1 MKKKDETSSKARAK
15 ITGEK
20 TRTKK
25 PEPAGAR
32 RKLSEH
38 DYDYDYDYEYEYDYV
53 AGWECPLSYYGL
65 SDGCDCDCGIWDP
78 DCDADNTNPYGCIGG
93 TCELNDDG
101 EGVCSGED
109 YDYGGSDNYYWS
121 GDYYDYYDH
130 DQGPAS

>member
-1 MKKKDETSSKARAK
+1 M
-15 ITGEK
+15 
-20 TRTKK
+20 
-25 PEPAGAR
+25 
-32 RKLSEH
+32 
-38 DYDYDYDYEYEYDYV
+38 
-53 AGWECPLSYYGL
+53 SYYGL

-121 GDYYDYYDH
+121 GDYYDYYDY